1 MSGMAKTNGYGLK
14 RGEVKSSAL
23 KAIIVA
29 LFILADIAGYG
40 GHFSAA
46 SAITSST
53 VLGRTYSGYIDTLA
67 ELPTDFGP
75 PSPGPTDPTGPFP
88 GP

>member
-40 GHFSAA
+40 GPFFRSKCDY
-46 SAITSST
+46 
-53 VLGRTYSGYIDTLA
+53 LIDCAWPHL
-67 ELPTDFGP
+67 LWVH
-75 PSPGPTDPTGPFP
+75 
-88 GP
+88 